1 MVTEAEKSHL
11 CHCKLET
18 QEADGIIQSKS
29 EGLRA
34 RQGSCWCNSQV
45 SSVTQLCLTLWNPH
59 GLQHARPPC
68 PSPIPGDYSN
78 SCPLSQ
84 WCHPT
89 ISSSVIPSPRS
100 KTWEPKEPHIWV
112 LESKGLR
119 IKISN
124 VQEQEKMDAPAQDE
138 GIFPSSTSL
147 FHSGSHIND
156 TCLHWWG
163 QVLLT
168 QSPESNARLLWKH
181 LQDTPR
187 NNVFS
192 ATQAFL
198 SPIKLKYE
206 INHHTQLRFH
216 LGAIQRA
223 CWKNSDGKKKIQFLF
238 CCCCCLVTKSCLTL
252 CDPMDCSMPGSPVL
266 NYLPE
271 LAQIRVHW
279 VSDAI

>member
-1 MVTEAEKSHL
+1 M
-11 CHCKLET
+11 
-18 QEADGIIQSKS
+18 
-29 EGLRA
+29 
-34 RQGSCWCNSQV
+34 
-45 SSVTQLCLTLWNPH
+45 
-59 GLQHARPPC
+59 
-68 PSPIPGDYSN
+68 
-78 SCPLSQ
+78 
-84 WCHPT
+84 
-89 ISSSVIPSPRS
+89 
-100 KTWEPKEPHIWV
+100 
-112 LESKGLR
+112 
-119 IKISN
+119 
-124 VQEQEKMDAPAQDE
+124 
-138 GIFPSSTSL
+138 
-147 FHSGSHIND
+147 
-156 TCLHWWG
+156 
-163 QVLLT
+163 LT

-266 NYLPE
+266 PYCPECTQTQTPE
-271 LAQIRVHW
+271 LVMPSNHLILCHPQPKVKDLRTQGATYMSPRVQRPEDKDLQCPRAGKYGC
-279 VSDAI
+279 SSSR